1 MATTAGSPQQDD
13 LNRDLGLGSRVA
25 EDTSHRILNRDGS
38 FNVRRTGLPFY
49 LTQNFY
55 HHLLTMSWIRF
66 FLFIFTGYIS
76 VNILFAISYTLCGSD
91 ALRGSE
97 AVSATE
103 RFLEAFFF
111 SVQTSSTIG
120 YGHIV
125 PHGLPANIIVS
136 LEAIVGL
143 LGFAL
148 ATGLLFARFSRPSA
162 RIVYS
167 EHAVIAPYRNG
178 TALMFRVANVR
189 NSELVEVNATVTLAR
204 NETDDAGKTVRKFY
218 PLPLERNKVV
228 FFPLH
233 WVIVHPIDPV
243 SPLFAVTTDQLA
255 AQKTEI
261 LILLAGVDETF
272 SQTVH
277 SRSSYR
283 YDEIRYG
290 EKFADMFIK
299 SENGVLGV
307 DLRKIHETERSTP

>member
-1 MATTAGSPQQDD
+1 MAQQTPPPGQDD

-25 EDTSHRILNRDGS
+25 EESSQRILNRDGS

-49 LTQNFY
+49 LSQNFY
-55 HHLLTMSWIRF
+55 HHLLTMSWVRF
-66 FLFIFTGYIS
+66 FLIIFTGYGG
-76 VNILFAISYTLCGSD
+76 VNILFAFAYTMCGPD

-97 AVSATE
+97 AVSSTE

-167 EHAVIAPYRNG
+167 THAVVAPYRGG
-178 TALMFRVANVR
+178 TGLMFRIANVR
-189 NSELVEVNATVTLAR
+189 NSELVELNATVTLAR
-204 NETDDAGKTVRKFY
+204 NEKDAAGKTIRKFY
-218 PLPLERNKVV
+218 PLSLERDKVT

-233 WVIVHPIDPV
+233 WVIVHPIDES
-243 SPLFAVTTDQLA
+243 SPLRRVTAEQLA
-255 AQKTEI
+255 ASKTEI
-261 LILLAGVDETF
+261 LILLAGTDETF

-277 SRSSYR
+277 SRISYT
-283 YDEIRYG
+283 YEEILFG
-290 EKFADMFIK
+290 EKFSDMFIH
-299 SENGVLGV
+299 SENGILGV
-307 DLRKIHETERSTP
+307 DLRKIDKTEKSE